1 MSPLLAAAGPSAY
14 WYLARGTGAV
24 ALVLLTVSVV
34 LGVLGSLRFTAG
46 PRWPRFTID
55 ALHRDVSLLVI
66 AVLLVHIIT
75 SVLDSF
81 APIKLTDAIIPL
93 AATYRP
99 IWMGLG
105 ALAFDL
111 LLALVITSLVRRRL
125 GYRTWRAVHWLAYAS
140 WPVAVLHGLGTGS
153 DTKSLW
159 MLVLTVVCVAAVV
172 VAVGARLAR
181 VDDTYA
187 ALRMPGTA
195 LLMLTPLGLGIF
207 TFAGP
212 LAHGWARRAGTPASL
227 LPHTY
232 DVARSSTTAP
242 AGRDTLK
249 LPFTASLS
257 GTLTQAS
264 VAGGSIVNL
273 SLQFSGGAHGSLRI
287 RLGGAASPGGGVS
300 MSGSQVDL
308 IARGLST
315 VAQGRI
321 VSLQGQQIVARVS
334 DAAGTVVDLHANL
347 QIDQN
352 SGAVSGQLLGSGAG
366 SGGQ

>member
-1 MSPLLAAAGPSAY
+1 MNPLLAAAGPSAY

-34 LGVLGSLRFTAG
+34 LGVLGSLRFTAA

-55 ALHRDVSLLVI
+55 LLHRDVSLLVI
-66 AVLLVHIIT
+66 AVLVVHIIT

-93 AATYRP
+93 ASSYRP

-125 GYRTWRAVHWLAYAS
+125 GYRAWRAVHWLAYAS

-159 MLVLTVVCVAAVV
+159 MLILTVVCVAAVLI
-172 VAVGARLAR
+172 AVGARLGR
-181 VDDTYA
+181 VDDSSV

-195 LLMLTPLGLGIF
+195 LLILTPLGLAIF

-227 LPHTY
+227 LPHTF
-232 DVARSSTTAP
+232 VASPGGLRSP
-242 AGRDTLK
+242 GGRDTLK

-257 GTLTQAS
+257 GTLTQTA
-264 VAGGSIVNL
+264 VTGGSIVNL
-273 SLQFSGGAHGSLRI
+273 ALQFSGGAHGSLRI
-287 RLGGAASPGGGVS
+287 RLGGAPAPGGGVS
-300 MSGSQVDL
+300 MTGSQVDL
-308 IARGLST
+308 VARGLAS
-315 VAQGRI
+315 VAQGRV

-334 DAAGTVVDLHANL
+334 DASGTVVNLHADL

-352 SGAVSGQLLGSGAG
+352 SGAVSGRLSGSGPDG
-366 SGGQ
+366 GGQ